1 MGKLTERALRVEH
14 RVNPCARPLRG
25 LARERDERGRGL
37 FPSTLARRQRS
48 WPNAVGTN
56 RSPAWRDAS
65 TGNHKPVKSS
75 HNVGVALTVT
85 VGMLGLSGCDWLR
98 DRDSGEVNM
107 AAPIVIDEQSGSY
120 GDVHFGS
127 SDAEVRAAFGE
138 PSDEDGFFPLNADSY
153 TGPVFIQSP
162 GGRKPLLLKYEDVA
176 FLVAPDYGVFAI
188 AVTRPDVSTT
198 RVVEIGDPLQDVQT
212 NYEDVGCGEAVA
224 GEGLL
229 GGDPS
234 TYPWCRARLASVDV
248 FFGGDPAESVTL
260 TPGRLSGG
268 SSP

>member
-1 MGKLTERALRVEH
+1 VGKLTERALHFEH
-14 RVNPCARPLRG
+14 RVNACARPLRG
-25 LARERDERGRGL
+25 LARERGERGRGL
-37 FPSTLARRQRS
+37 FPSTSARRQRS
-48 WPNAVGTN
+48 WSNAVGTN
-56 RSPAWRDAS
+56 RSPAWRGAS
-65 TGNHKPVKSS
+65 TGNHKLVKPSP
-75 HNVGVALTVT
+75 HVGLALTFTVT
-85 VGMLGLSGCDWLR
+85 MLGLSGCNWLGGR
-98 DRDSGEVNM
+98 HDDENM
-107 AAPIVIDEQSGSY
+107 APIVIDEQTGSY

-153 TGPVFIQSP
+153 TGPVFIRSP

-176 FLVAPDYGVFAI
+176 FLVAPGYGVFAI
-188 AVTRPDVSTT
+188 AVTQPDVSTT
-198 RVVEIGDPLQDVQT
+198 RVVEIGDPLQDVRT

-224 GEGLL
+224 GEGLF

-248 FFGGDPAESVTL
+248 FFGGNPIESVTL